1 MIRSMTG
8 FGRGTAEIGGLTVWT
23 EISSLNHRYLDVGV
37 RAPSPLSIF
46 ENDVRK
52 LVQTRLERGR
62 VNVSLSSEGILPEA
76 NQVEFNQYLARQYV
90 DAARAFAKG
99 ADLADDLGAT
109 SALRINALWTLK
121 FPRPEEMARL
131 WEAVEKSLGVAL
143 GELLQMRKT
152 EGENIWA
159 DLSTRVQQI
168 SAMAKEIAVRA
179 PAVVDEYR
187 QKLKERLASI
197 MPPGIEIDEQR
208 LLMEVTT
215 FADRADIS
223 EELVRMQS
231 HIDQFNTLAKQD
243 TNVGRRLDFLI
254 QEMFREITTV
264 GSKARDAQT
273 AHAVVE
279 VKGLLEK
286 LREQVQNV
294 E

>member
-8 FGRGTAEIGGLTVWT
+8 FGRGTSEVGGVTVWV
-23 EISSLNHRYLDVGV
+23 EISSLNHRYLDVAV
-37 RAPSPLSIF
+37 RAPSPLGIF

-52 LVQTRLERGR
+52 LVQARVERGR
-62 VNVSLSSEGILPEA
+62 INVSLSSEGILPEA
-76 NQVEFNQYLARQYV
+76 NQVEFNQFLARQYV
-90 DAARAFAKG
+90 EKARSFATG
-99 ADLADDLGAT
+99 AGLTDDIGAT
-109 SALRINALWTLK
+109 AILRLNALWTLK

-131 WEAVEKSLGVAL
+131 WEAVEKAL
-143 GELLQMRKT
+143 RMALEQLIEMRRS

-159 DLSTRVQQI
+159 DLSARIEQI
-168 SAMAKEIAVRA
+168 GGLAKEIAVRA
-179 PAVVDEYR
+179 PIVVDEYR
-187 QKLKERLASI
+187 QKLKERVVAI
-197 MPPGIEIDEQR
+197 VPPGIEIDEQR
-208 LLMEVTT
+208 LLMEVTA

-231 HIDQFNTLAKQD
+231 HIDQFNSLARQE

-273 AHAVVE
+273 AHSVVE